1 MSLKYYHQITKLD
14 YIIGIF
20 CLQVPGRLGLLI
32 TLYLITFNI
41 YGFVS
46 SNIAPPKRGFSYIE
60 VWMLGVMSTI
70 NLGILEYFFILVYKR
85 SANKFENLEEIT
97 RRIDTTFF
105 IISLIFFTLFI
116 IFYWMKGLEYF

>member
-1 MSLKYYHQITKLD
+1 MVLSVPTLHHLRED
-14 YIIGIF
+14 YIEI
-20 CLQVPGRLGLLI
+20 
-32 TLYLITFNI
+32 
-41 YGFVS
+41 
-46 SNIAPPKRGFSYIE
+46 
-60 VWMLGVMSTI
+60 WMLGVMSTI
-70 NLGILEYFFILVYKR
+70 NLGILEYFFILVYRR